1 MKPVRDRPD
10 LSMWHMADVQRPCGC
25 TLTMWLIGR
34 RIGEVLT
41 ISRDCPDHCTP
52 LPPDAKPLF
61 TIPLE
66 ALGIDLTEK
75 EGDTP

>member
-1 MKPVRDRPD
+1 
-10 LSMWHMADVQRPCGC
+10 
-25 TLTMWLIGR
+25 MWLIGR